1 MVKNTHSMKHEYM
14 TVIAFAAIFVSMLL
28 LNLGLTEFS
37 LLFILMTI
45 LLAWRFLGWKMALPV
60 AFALLIL
67 LVLSQFIDTSFTMT
81 IATFVASL
89 FAVIPQ
95 YELSRQKKL
104 IEQLFKMNTGK
115 NSDKI
120 ELIHRKPTEY
130 DLHHYLIYGD
140 ALPVK
145 IWSRNEVYKGLF
157 DTQNKILHIRE
168 EVMVPLYSED
178 MSALWKEVTKTHV
191 NGSIKEVEFRDAH
204 EVLHGVDFFD
214 EKGSKTE
221 KSWRRHLDQVEH
233 WNSTKKTWEPPSRS
247 MNERLKDTRQEK

>member
-1 MVKNTHSMKHEYM
+1 MKREYM

-60 AFALLIL
+60 ALALLML
-67 LVLSQFIDTSFTMT
+67 LVLSQFIDSSFSMS

-89 FAVIPQ
+89 FAVIPH

-104 IEQLFKMNTGK
+104 IELSFKTNTGK
-115 NSDKI
+115 SSDKI
-120 ELIHRKPTEY
+120 ELIHREPTKY

-140 ALPVK
+140 VLPVK
-145 IWSRNEVYKGLF
+145 IWSKNEVYKGLF

-168 EVMVPLYSED
+168 EIMVPLYSGD

-191 NGSIKEVEFRDAH
+191 TGSIKEVEFRDSH
-204 EVLHGVDFFD
+204 EGLHGVDFYD

-233 WNSTKKTWEPPSRS
+233 WNSTKKIWEPSSRS
-247 MNERLKDTRQEK
+247 VNGRLKRTRKERRWK